1 MVATAAETDTKMDTT
16 DGMGVHMYAKGIHQ
30 TPPTTKMDIDS
41 SAVIRTTTKE
51 VGLDN
56 QQDRGNSWG
65 DATEWG
71 GVHNGA

>member
-41 SAVIRTTTKE
+41 SAAIRTTTKE
-51 VGLDN
+51 VGP
-56 QQDRGNSWG
+56 
-65 DATEWG
+65 
-71 GVHNGA
+71 HN